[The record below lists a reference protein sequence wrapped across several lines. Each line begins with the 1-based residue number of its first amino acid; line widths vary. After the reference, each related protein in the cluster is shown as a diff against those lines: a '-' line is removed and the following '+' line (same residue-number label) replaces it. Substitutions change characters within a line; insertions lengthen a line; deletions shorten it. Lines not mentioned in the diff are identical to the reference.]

1 MSDRILI
8 AYLLLVAVL
17 AAAVTL
23 IVWTRRNSYEAKY
36 LRRMKR
42 ERIAR
47 ETATLAE

>member
-1 MSDRILI
+1 MPVRVLI

-23 IVWTRRNSYEAKY
+23 IVWTRRNSHQAKY

-47 ETATLAE
+47 EAAALTE